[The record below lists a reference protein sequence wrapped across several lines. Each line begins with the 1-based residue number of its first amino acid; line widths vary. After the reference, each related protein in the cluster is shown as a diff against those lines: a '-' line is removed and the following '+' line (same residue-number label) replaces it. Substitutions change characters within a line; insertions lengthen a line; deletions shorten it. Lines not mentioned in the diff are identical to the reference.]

1 MSPKKAAASEPG
13 FDERLQ
19 SLETLVT
26 ELEDGGLGLEA
37 AIARYQE
44 GIALLRACHET
55 LGAYKAR
62 IEELSREAGATVT
75 AIADPDFQDPEE
87 TP

>member
-1 MSPKKAAASEPG
+1 MSPKEPAEAAEPG
-13 FDERLQ
+13 FDERLS
-19 SLETLVT
+19 SLEALVS

-44 GIALLRACHET
+44 GIALLRACHTT

-62 IEELSREAGATVT
+62 IEELSREAGSTVT
-75 AIADPDFQDPEE
+75 AIADPDFPE
-87 TP
+87 